1 MDNPLNLIPAI
12 PGEDWQVGKITE
24 VLPRGLYRVRL
35 EDGCEITAHR
45 AGAARLSHA
54 RLAPSTPIWVVLA
67 VNDPTRGRIVAR
79 RQ

>member
-12 PGEDWQVGKITE
+12 PGENWQAGKITE

-35 EDGCEITAHR
+35 EDGREVTAHR

-54 RLAPSTPIWVVLA
+54 RLAAATPVWVVLA
-67 VNDPTRGRIVAR
+67 VNDPARGRIVAR